1 MQSRGA
7 VGSKSNGLEQSRVCR
22 AAQRSGCLLLQET
35 PAPHLEHRGPWPP
48 LAPCRGYPSSTVG
61 GGPGQKQGGT
71 GRPGGR
77 GCVPEQNQCS
87 SGDHSN
93 CCCRG
98 SSPERLGTPFLLIG
112 KKGVIGKE
120 KTTYDPKDESLNKHG
135 CCVLRSARYC
145 AKPFPY
151 KTSWPLGKI
160 TERCPYDQHS
170 KITLHS

>member
-1 MQSRGA
+1 MVVGAAEGCGQICALQSRGA
-7 VGSKSNGLEQSRVCR
+7 VGSKNNGLEQSRVCR

-77 GCVPEQNQCS
+77 GCVPERNQRS

-98 SSPERLGTPFLLIG
+98 SSPERP
-112 KKGVIGKE
+112 GVIGKE
-120 KTTYDPKDESLNKHG
+120 KTTCDPKDH
-135 CCVLRSARYC
+135 
-145 AKPFPY
+145 
-151 KTSWPLGKI
+151 
-160 TERCPYDQHS
+160 QS
-170 KITLHS
+170 KSK